1 MKKTMLKSTKSF
13 IIAVAVCAGLAL
25 GVFSSVSAPDISSK
39 TPINAFW
46 FTEGLY

>member
-25 GVFSSVSAPDISSK
+25 GILANVATTDSSVAYAAPPFIDA
-39 TPINAFW
+39 N
-46 FTEGLY
+46 Y

>member
-25 GVFSSVSAPDISSK
+25 GVFSSTGSSNTLPTVAAPPSLVDL
-39 TPINAFW
+39 F
-46 FTEGLY
+46 